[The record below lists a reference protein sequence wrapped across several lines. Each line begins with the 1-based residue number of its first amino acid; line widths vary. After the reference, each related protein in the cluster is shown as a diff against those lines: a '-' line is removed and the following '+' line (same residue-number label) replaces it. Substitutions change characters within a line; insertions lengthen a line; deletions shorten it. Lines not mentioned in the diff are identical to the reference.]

1 MIAISYV
8 KVIGDLG
15 NNYDNDDIITIMIFL
30 AQKNRTSVHSIKQNT
45 MMRPGQLKIG
55 RLGTCLS
62 NSISFNSG
70 AIFGNLV

>member
-1 MIAISYV
+1 
-8 KVIGDLG
+8 
-15 NNYDNDDIITIMIFL
+15 MIFL

-62 NSISFNSG
+62 NSISFNVDSG